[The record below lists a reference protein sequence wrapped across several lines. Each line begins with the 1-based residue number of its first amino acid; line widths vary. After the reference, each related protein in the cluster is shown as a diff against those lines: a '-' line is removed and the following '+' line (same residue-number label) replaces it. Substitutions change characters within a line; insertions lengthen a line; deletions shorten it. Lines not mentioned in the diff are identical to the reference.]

1 MACSRLDKVATSIF
15 DDFEESER
23 RTVDLDRAL
32 PQPWKRVCMLGPYSD
47 NDKTHATLG
56 FKWNSQEFSEVSDHE
71 GVTLLVFVS
80 ADDKVAF
87 FTDYPR
93 DKGDFS
99 NLTTQCFER
108 ANARF
113 EQVANPPKG
122 WPGLFPSK

>member
-1 MACSRLDKVATSIF
+1 
-15 DDFEESER
+15 
-23 RTVDLDRAL
+23 
-32 PQPWKRVCMLGPYSD
+32 MLGPYSN

-56 FKWNSQEFSEVSDHE
+56 FKWNSQEFSEVGDHE
-71 GVTLLVFVS
+71 GVTLLVFVA
-80 ADDKVAF
+80 ADETVAF

-99 NLTTQCFER
+99 NLTGQCFDR

-122 WPGLFPSK
+122 HSGLFPIK